1 MQLIKILKFFSI
13 SIPILSI
20 VPFANIIKNNQ
31 NIITKKMNVNVDYNF
46 SPIENFT
53 YVYDNESV
61 DLKFDLQ
68 NKFEK
73 ISYTLTPMEVSIH
86 NDAKSYMTYLS
97 NNLIKNID
105 DQNIKYFANDLKNG
119 EYKIENNKYIANL
132 SKTKKQYKVKIS
144 CGKKHSRMNLN
155 CKENHMHMRG
165 CFKTILYPCP
175 GCLDGIEEVSFDK
188 IYDLE
193 NFDKYLK
200 NNAIMLNDFDFSNIL
215 QINYS
220 KSYKSFDKNV
230 LSFSINKKYLESI
243 ILGSFNYAYATKF
256 FNENKYIKDEIKHLL
271 SSAIYLNKLIVFDH
285 EIPNFFGFNN
295 KNIDEKHNLR
305 YWIENI
311 ENFTYLEL
319 KNELNN
325 LNELSFSKY
334 LNDKNIDIKNP
345 YIGKTL
351 FNLFSDQNKLKNII
365 FNIDYLLGNNIN
377 TKKFS
382 VSIYDLFHENSNK
395 IIYEFKDQID
405 SHLFD
410 NQKITIIG
418 NTISSL
424 DNNLIYVQNHKL
436 GINKKDSDNLDKTVK
451 LDRENKIIFN
461 EKLNF
466 ANLIKLNLENNNL
479 ETYLKNNNI
488 FEKPSKNINEN
499 VFRLLTKF
507 NKIISFKDSN
517 ISNNIPSDVNNF
529 QNAYFK
535 TYIKSYELIPN
546 DLIGSMKVII
556 NFNDLSTIKFDVYGF
571 NKTNSNDFKILR
583 NNINMSKLNIDKI
596 EIINKNYIESNLIN
610 YTNKINENSLFE
622 IPLSKDFFQKNIE
635 YSLITKI
642 DDQKNANIELKYSL
656 NNNNYVLSSKITN
669 DLHIENKNKLK
680 NKNSLLILIPFLII
694 ILVIISIGT
703 YIVIKKKKAKK

>member
-451 LDRENKIIFN
+451 LDHENKIIFN

-642 DDQKNANIELKYSL
+642 DDQKNAHIELKYSL

-680 NKNSLLILIPFLII
+680 NKNSLLTLIPFLII

>member
-20 VPFANIIKNNQ
+20 VPFANISKNNQ

-61 DLKFDLQ
+61 DLKFNLQ

-451 LDRENKIIFN
+451 IDRENKIIFN

-642 DDQKNANIELKYSL
+642 DDQKNAHIELKYSL
-656 NNNNYVLSSKITN
+656 NKNNYVLSSKITN

-680 NKNSLLILIPFLII
+680 NKNSLLTLIPFLII

>member
-20 VPFANIIKNNQ
+20 VPFANISKNNQ